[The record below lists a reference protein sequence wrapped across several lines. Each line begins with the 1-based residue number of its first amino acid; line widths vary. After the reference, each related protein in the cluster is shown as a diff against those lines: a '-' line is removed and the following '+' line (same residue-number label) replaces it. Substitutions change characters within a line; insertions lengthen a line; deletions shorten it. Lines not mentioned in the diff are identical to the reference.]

1 MWLYIRIN
9 LKVYSSD
16 VKIQLHLLPLS
27 IIFGFYNATST
38 IPMVEIYSKC
48 YFEIVSVRRFILKKA
63 MFILT
68 VLQLFS
74 FQFKVKRCVII
85 GIFLY
90 VLKLHVIYINYL
102 VHECMY
108 NIDILFMF
116 SLFIY
121 IVKSI
126 CSKRKIFFW
135 LQYFEI

>member
-74 FQFKVKRCVII
+74 FQFKVKICVII

-102 VHECMY
+102 VHKCMY
-108 NIDILFMF
+108 TIDILFMF

-126 CSKRKIFFW
+126 CSKRKIFF
-135 LQYFEI
+135 

>member
-16 VKIQLHLLPLS
+16 VKIQLHLLPIS

-102 VHECMY
+102 VHKCMY
-108 NIDILFMF
+108 TIDILFMF

>member
-102 VHECMY
+102 VHKCMY
-108 NIDILFMF
+108 TIDILFMF

>member
-74 FQFKVKRCVII
+74 FQFKVKICVII

-102 VHECMY
+102 VHKCMY
-108 NIDILFMF
+108 TIDILFMF

>member
-1 MWLYIRIN
+1 MWLNIRIN

-27 IIFGFYNATST
+27 TCIIFGFCNATST
-38 IPMVEIYSKC
+38 IPMVEIYRKC

-90 VLKLHVIYINYL
+90 VLKLHVIYIN
-102 VHECMY
+102 
-108 NIDILFMF
+108 
-116 SLFIY
+116 
-121 IVKSI
+121 
-126 CSKRKIFFW
+126 
-135 LQYFEI
+135 

>member
-1 MWLYIRIN
+1 MWLYIKIN

-102 VHECMY
+102 VHKCMY
-108 NIDILFMF
+108 TIDILFMF
-116 SLFIY
+116 SLFVY

>member
-48 YFEIVSVRRFILKKA
+48 YFEIVSVRRFIFKKA

-102 VHECMY
+102 VHKCMY
-108 NIDILFMF
+108 TIDILFMF

-126 CSKRKIFFW
+126 CSKRKIFF
-135 LQYFEI
+135 

>member
-102 VHECMY
+102 VHKCMY
-108 NIDILFMF
+108 TIDILFMF
-116 SLFIY
+116 SLFIN

>member
-102 VHECMY
+102 VHKCMY
-108 NIDILFMF
+108 TIDILFMF

-135 LQYFEI
+135 QQYFEI

>member
-102 VHECMY
+102 VHKCMY
-108 NIDILFMF
+108 TIDILFMF

-126 CSKRKIFFW
+126 CSKRKIFF
-135 LQYFEI
+135 

>member
-102 VHECMY
+102 VHKCMY
-108 NIDILFMF
+108 TIDILFMF
-116 SLFIY
+116 SLFIN

-126 CSKRKIFFW
+126 CSKRKIFF
-135 LQYFEI
+135 

>member
-48 YFEIVSVRRFILKKA
+48 YFEIVSVRRFIFKKA

-102 VHECMY
+102 VHKCMY
-108 NIDILFMF
+108 TIDILFMF

-135 LQYFEI
+135 QQYFEI